1 MNRWRTITVGAL
13 SLVVLSM
20 APVGAQGVTEKVLLD
35 NDAVR
40 VSELTFPPGFKG
52 PAHPAAADEMAY
64 VLEGEFTVV
73 AIPGGKRL
81 LRPGE
86 VDWTEKGTIH
96 SSRNETKAPVRILAV
111 IFKKR

>member
-1 MNRWRTITVGAL
+1 MNRWGTVAVGTL
-13 SLVVLSM
+13 SLIVLTILPSW
-20 APVGAQGVTEKVLLD
+20 AQDVSEKVLLE

-73 AIPGGKRL
+73 AIPAGKRL
-81 LRPGE
+81 LKPGE